1 MSSIPYHLREL
12 SIQESSPLPI
22 TLNPGARVLDVGCGI
37 GQMLMQ
43 LPSSMARFGVDLDAA
58 AIEYGRKQFPQLQLA
73 VAAGEALPFRNEQFD
88 VVLCRVALPYMDVPR
103 ALQEFHRVCRPRA
116 ALWLTLHPWH
126 MAWERIKTRGWKDR
140 IYQTYA
146 LLNGLLLLHYCGVT
160 IRFPLQS
167 SRIESIQTESG
178 IERALQRAGF
188 NDIQVDRS
196 RWFEVIA
203 RKS

>member
-12 SIQESSPLPI
+12 SIQESSLLPI
-22 TLNPGARVLDVGCGI
+22 TLNPGAKVLDVGCGI

-43 LPSSMARFGVDLDAA
+43 LPSSMARFGVDLDAS

-73 VAAGEALPFRNEQFD
+73 VAAGEALPFCNEQFD
-88 VVLCRVALPYMDVPR
+88 VVLCRVALPYMDIPK

-116 ALWLTLHPWH
+116 ALWLTLHSWR

-146 LLNGLLLLHYCGVT
+146 LLNGLLLHYCGVV

-167 SRIESIQTESG
+167 SRIESIQTEIG
-178 IERALQRAGF
+178 IQRALQRAGF
-188 NDIQVDRS
+188 NDIRMDRS
-196 RWFEVIA
+196 RRFEVIA